1 MIGILHG
8 YLLEGSGSN
17 LWTRSIVKSLCENGE
32 TVHLVCQENHP
43 DRYDFIAEC
52 YKYNKDNSIQSLL
65 KRSVPYKGKCIMHKP
80 QLGDTLPVYVW
91 DKYEEFS
98 NVVPMVDLPT
108 DSIEEYLDYNTK
120 VLTKIVRDY
129 NLPVILANHAVLMSV
144 VAQRVSSS
152 TSIPFSIMTHGSAI
166 EYAVKKDERFY
177 KFANEAFSAAKKI
190 FVAGNEMQTRVK
202 TVFSSSSIE
211 KKITTLNLGV
221 DTKSFKLTPI
231 NLRHNNIEKLCKV
244 LSGKRRGKNPEQY
257 HDMIKYLY
265 PEIQKE
271 EILKLIA
278 DAVPQDLKCADSDT
292 ETKLERVDWKNDKII
307 LFVGRL
313 IASKGLQSIIGA
325 MPLIL
330 EKYHNAKLIVV
341 GHGPQREIIEVLLW
355 ALERGYRELV
365 ENIIAWGRTLEGS
378 GKNSYEELNRFYKHL
393 QNQNQLDNYF
403 ESAKKHNITNKVLFM
418 GYLVHQE
425 LYHLFPCCDVAI
437 FPSTVKEA
445 GPLVFLESLASGCFP
460 LGTYFGGMAA
470 SIDTVAKSL
479 PSNISDLM
487 KISVKEDQMVSD
499 ILEHTLQVLTLDES
513 FKETLRKIAIDHYD
527 WQGVSKKLIL
537 ELQT

>member
-1 MIGILHG
+1 MICILHG

-98 NVVPMVDLPT
+98 NVIPMVDLPN
-108 DSIEEYLDYNTK
+108 DSIEEYLEHNTK
-120 VLTKIVRDY
+120 VVTKIASDY
-129 NLPVILANHAVLMSV
+129 NLSVILANHAVLMSV
-144 VAQRVSSS
+144 VAQRVSSL

-166 EYAVKKDERFY
+166 EYAVKKDKRFY

-190 FVAGNEMQTRVK
+190 FVASDEMQTRVK
-202 TVFSSSSIE
+202 TVFSSPSIE
-211 KKITTLNLGV
+211 KKITILNLGV

-244 LSGKRRGKNPEQY
+244 LSGKRRGKKPEQY
-257 HDMIKYLY
+257 HDMIKQLY

-271 EILKLIA
+271 EILKLVA
-278 DAVPQDLKCADSDT
+278 DSVPQDLKSPDSDT
-292 ETKLERVDWKNDKII
+292 ETKLEQVDWKNDKII
-307 LFVGRL
+307 LFVGRF
-313 IASKGLQSIIGA
+313 IASKGLQSIIGV

-330 EKYHNAKLIVV
+330 EKYHNAKLIIV

-355 ALERGYRELV
+355 ALEHGYRDLV
-365 ENIIAWGRTLEGS
+365 ENIIVWGQTLEGS

-425 LYHLFPCCDVAI
+425 LCHLFPCCDVAI
-437 FPSTVKEA
+437 FPSIVKEA

-470 SIDTVAKSL
+470 SIDIVAKSL

-499 ILEHTLQVLTLDES
+499 ILEHTLQVLTLDER
-513 FKETLRKIAIDHYD
+513 FKETLRKIAIDLYD

>member
-1 MIGILHG
+1 
-8 YLLEGSGSN
+8 
-17 LWTRSIVKSLCENGE
+17 
-32 TVHLVCQENHP
+32 
-43 DRYDFIAEC
+43 
-52 YKYNKDNSIQSLL
+52 
-65 KRSVPYKGKCIMHKP
+65 MHKP

-98 NVVPMVDLPT
+98 NVVPMVDLPN
-108 DSIEEYLDYNTK
+108 DSIEEYLEHNTK
-120 VLTKIVRDY
+120 VVTKIASDY
-129 NLPVILANHAVLMSV
+129 NLSVILANHAVLMSV
-144 VAQRVSSS
+144 VAQRVSSL

-190 FVAGNEMQTRVK
+190 FVASDEMQTRVK
-202 TVFSSSSIE
+202 TVFSSPSIE
-211 KKITTLNLGV
+211 KKITMLNLGV

-244 LSGKRRGKNPEQY
+244 LSGKRRGKKPEQY
-257 HDMIKYLY
+257 HDMIKHLY

-271 EILKLIA
+271 EILKLVA
-278 DAVPQDLKCADSDT
+278 DSVPQDLKFPDSDT
-292 ETKLERVDWKNDKII
+292 ETKLEQVDWKNDKII
-307 LFVGRL
+307 LFVGRF

-330 EKYHNAKLIVV
+330 EKYHNAKLIIV

-355 ALERGYRELV
+355 ALEHGYRDLV
-365 ENIIAWGRTLEGS
+365 ENIITWGQTLEGS

-425 LYHLFPCCDVAI
+425 LCHLFPCCDVAI
-437 FPSTVKEA
+437 FPSIVKEA

-513 FKETLRKIAIDHYD
+513 FKETLRKIAIDLYD